1 MQNPLDQRTTRAMVD
16 YRMTQLRNDLSA
28 SRPAI
33 DLDGQTVTLSDPQGV
48 TRVRRSIGLSLIRLG
63 SRLAGIRVQPRVS
76 NQY

>member
-33 DLDGQTVTLSDPQGV
+33 DLDGQTITLSDPQGV
-48 TRVRRSIGLSLIRLG
+48 TQVRRSIGLSLIRLG